1 MVVVTFL
8 FFFVDKHNWKMKKLF
23 RYCGQLLLGNRYVTL
38 SKVYFWLVKAVQM
51 KTFTNWSLPMIQFGV
66 IHNFQIPVISP
77 PLLPPSLHPPSPGK
91 MVIKIFL
98 TLVKWV
104 IYLFNAFLMSLFS
117 IVNLDFL
124 FLCFFCSKCLFKVH
138 NFFTYWNCTQHKG
151 SMKLV
156 QSAILTFTS
165 FSQNVFVNFGVKG
178 FKDQSTLC

>member
-8 FFFVDKHNWKMKKLF
+8 FFFVDKHNWKMRKLF

-51 KTFTNWSLPMIQFGV
+51 ITFAKRGLPMIQFGG
-66 IHNFQIPVISP
+66 IHNFQITVISP

-104 IYLFNAFLMSLFS
+104 IYLLNAFLMSLFS
-117 IVNLDFL
+117 IVNLDFFL
-124 FLCFFCSKCLFKVH
+124 FVSF
-138 NFFTYWNCTQHKG
+138 
-151 SMKLV
+151 V
-156 QSAILTFTS
+156 QSVCLKFIIFSHTGTARSTKAPWNWCSQPVWLLLAFPKMCLSIL
-165 FSQNVFVNFGVKG
+165 V
-178 FKDQSTLC
+178 

>member
-1 MVVVTFL
+1 MR
-8 FFFVDKHNWKMKKLF
+8 KLL

-51 KTFTNWSLPMIQFGV
+51 ITFAKRSLPMIQFGG

-151 SMKLV
+151 SMTLV